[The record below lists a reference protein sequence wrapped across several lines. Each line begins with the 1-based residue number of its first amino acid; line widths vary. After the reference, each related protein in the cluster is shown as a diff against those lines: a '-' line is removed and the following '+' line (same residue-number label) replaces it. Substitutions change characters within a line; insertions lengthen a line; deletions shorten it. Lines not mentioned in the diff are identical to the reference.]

1 MILKLFVPY
10 SSWVNLLEQ
19 EGTLTQ
25 LQTKQEDSFLLISVH
40 VFLQHS
46 FKHLE
51 QLAIKHLIV
60 NRNTKLL

>member
-1 MILKLFVPY
+1 M
-10 SSWVNLLEQ
+10 NLLEQ

-40 VFLQHS
+40 IFLQHS

-51 QLAIKHLIV
+51 QLAIQHFIV
-60 NRNTKLL
+60 NRNTELL